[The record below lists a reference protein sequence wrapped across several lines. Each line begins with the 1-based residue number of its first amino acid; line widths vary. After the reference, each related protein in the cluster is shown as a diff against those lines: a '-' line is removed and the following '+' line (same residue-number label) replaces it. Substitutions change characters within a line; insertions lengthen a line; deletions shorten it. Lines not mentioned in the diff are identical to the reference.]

1 MPPAGDRG
9 SAAVHRHYVPLSPFV
24 DLPRQNRDEFV
35 GEPLQALGL
44 LIHVGH
50 ELVIENGRRYGG
62 DEADCSREQGLGDAR
77 GHHRQ
82 RGGLLAGDGPK
93 ARHDAPN
100 GPEQADKG
108 AGRPNR
114 RQHQKMALQA
124 AISRWMV
131 TSMTFS
137 MRICRP
143 PKERGWPS
151 RLRFHSRIA
160 ATNSAAIEW
169 VGREASAR

>member
-100 GPEQADKG
+100 GPADPTV
-108 AGRPNR
+108 ASTR
-114 RQHQKMALQA
+114 RWRSRR